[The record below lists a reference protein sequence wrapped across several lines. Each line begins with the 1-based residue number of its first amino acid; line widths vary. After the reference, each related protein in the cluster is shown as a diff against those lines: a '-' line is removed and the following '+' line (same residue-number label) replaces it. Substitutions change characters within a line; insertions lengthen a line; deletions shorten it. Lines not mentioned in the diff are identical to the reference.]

1 MGCVLKVSAK
11 SQFLKRFKR
20 SEAVERLEHLE
31 RASVCV
37 RVAFHAEKTRSKPLE
52 RAIYT
57 IFYWLINGLRRSDP
71 EPGFPSH

>member
-31 RASVCV
+31 RL
-37 RVAFHAEKTRSKPLE
+37 ERSKAVERLE
-52 RAIYT
+52 R
-57 IFYWLINGLRRSDP
+57 L
-71 EPGFPSH
+71 EPASL